1 MIINLAI
8 DFVWVALFGGAFAGS
23 MFGYGVAMIVRG

>member
-8 DFVWVALFGGAFAGS
+8 DFVWIALFGGAFAGVLG
-23 MFGYGVAMIVRG
+23 GYGLAMIVRG